1 MKQRAF
7 NKPESLASRGKKPMA
22 SLHTMLM
29 EQLTAIPDMFI
40 SKMIK
45 RKIEDAGG
53 KAPEQLVQALV
64 DHISNG
70 EDSPFEWHDE
80 HAEDLDLDI
89 EIDAADVESV
99 IQEID
104 DFNKTKL
111 PDLIESVTKEA
122 GVIILR
128 SLERDWPE
136 QKSFEEAQMEV
147 FRYNLE
153 ERWGKAFDV
162 LRMMYTVARELGN
175 EAAKRQRRSRSSKQA
190 ALRETLLRL
199 HARACQV
206 TAEIICLMA
215 NGYAD
220 GAMAR
225 WRTLHEITVVASVI
239 AQHGNGLAVRYLDH
253 EAIEAKRAMD
263 RFLVSHEALGYPA
276 PSPREIKRV
285 ERLYEE
291 RLTTYGNNFG
301 SQYGWAAHHL
311 GLKKPRFDDLEVAAG
326 KVAMRPHYQMASY
339 NVHASSK
346 GIAFR
351 LGLLDGEGLG
361 QPVALAGASNAGFSD
376 PAQNTAQSLTQITG
390 LLFGSNWRFD
400 RMIEMRIL
408 LDLRDKLPRILLRA
422 ERRLERDHRQF
433 LKKLRDRKAKRAR

>member
-1 MKQRAF
+1 MNQQAF
-7 NKPESLASRGKKPMA
+7 KRPESLAARGKKPMV
-22 SLHTMLM
+22 SLHMMLM
-29 EQLTAIPDMFI
+29 EQLTAIPQVFI
-40 SKMIK
+40 SRMIK

-53 KAPEQLVQALV
+53 IAPEPLVHALV
-64 DHISNG
+64 DHIYN
-70 EDSPFEWHDE
+70 EDDSPFEWQDDHTE
-80 HAEDLDLDI
+80 NADLDI
-89 EIDAADVESV
+89 QIDAQDVEAV
-99 IQEID
+99 IQEINE
-104 DFNKTKL
+104 FNKTEL
-111 PDLIESVTKEA
+111 PGLIDSVTRDA
-122 GVIILR
+122 AAIILR
-128 SLERDWPE
+128 SLEKDWPA
-136 QKSFEEAQMEV
+136 QKSFEEDQMKV

-153 ERWGKAFDV
+153 GRWGEAFDV
-162 LRMMYTVARELGN
+162 LRMMYTVACELGN

-215 NGYAD
+215 NGFAD
-220 GAMAR
+220 GAIAR

-239 AQHGNGLAVRYLDH
+239 AQHGNDLAIRYLDH

-263 RFLVSHEALGYPA
+263 RFIVAHEALGHSA
-276 PSPREIKRV
+276 PSKREIKKV

-291 RLTTYGNNFG
+291 CLRAYGDNFG
-301 SQYGWAAHHL
+301 SQYGWAANHL
-311 GLKKPRFDDLEVAAG
+311 GLKKPRFDDLELAAG

-339 NVHASSK
+339 NVHASTK

-351 LGLLDGEGLG
+351 LGLLGGGGLG
-361 QPVALAGASNAGFSD
+361 QPTALAGASNAGFSD

-390 LLFGSNWRFD
+390 LLFGSTWRFD

-408 LDLRDKLPRILLRA
+408 LALRDKLPRILSRA

-433 LKKLRDRKAKRAR
+433 SKELHGRKAKRAT